1 MNDRG
6 YNALRRFASKH
17 FLGLEP
23 TQSVTEER
31 KPYERLQP
39 WLEFAKLL
47 PAPPLAQQGDLESLF
62 SQTDRRRGWE
72 RQVRDIPPLQFVAAY
87 ERCRANHI
95 KKITAT
101 IDLDRLRA
109 DREPASGFLNLAV
122 DVAHSLCAL
131 ARASEPE
138 TLKAAGSVPLM
149 VQILYEPPSVAR
161 AEIWIREGV
170 VTTIWTDL
178 FAEFLR
184 ALEGVEAR
192 CVRQCP
198 VCRHIFFALRKDQKA
213 CSKRCNAVRRVRLW
227 RENQDRHEYR
237 RKLRSAG
244 LAPSGRPKKPK

>member
-1 MNDRG
+1 VSQHD
-6 YNALRRFASKH
+6 YNALRQFASKH
-17 FLGLEP
+17 FLGLER

-31 KPYERLQP
+31 KPYERLEP
-39 WLEFAKLL
+39 WLEFANLL
-47 PAPPLAQQGDLESLF
+47 PAPPLSQEADLESVW
-62 SQTDRRRGWE
+62 SQMDRRREWE
-72 RQVRDIPPLQFVAAY
+72 RQVRAVPPLQFVAAY
-87 ERCRANHI
+87 ERCRAAHI
-95 KKITAT
+95 KEITAT

-109 DREPASGFLNLAV
+109 DPEPATGFRNLAV
-122 DVAHSLCAL
+122 DVARSLSTL

-138 TLKAAGSVPLM
+138 TLTAAGSVPLM

-178 FAEFLR
+178 FPEFLR
-184 ALEGVEAR
+184 ALEGVEAQ

-213 CSKRCNAVRRVRLW
+213 CSKRCNAVRRVRRW

-244 LAPSGRPKKPK
+244 LVPSGRPKKSK